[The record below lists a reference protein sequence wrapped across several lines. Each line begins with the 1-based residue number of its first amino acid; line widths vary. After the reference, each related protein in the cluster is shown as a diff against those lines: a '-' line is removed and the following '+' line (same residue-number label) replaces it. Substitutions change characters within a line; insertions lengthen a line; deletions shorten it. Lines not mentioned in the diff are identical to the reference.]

1 MRKKQYMKLG
11 ILAMGTMLLA
21 SCGNQET
28 TKEKA
33 TKNKDT
39 STESRTINL
48 MEQTEIGSLD
58 TIFTQDEASVN
69 LQANVFE
76 GLYQLDEKDNVQPAI
91 AKELPKISEDGKT
104 YTIKLREDS
113 KWSNGDPVTA
123 NDFVFAWQKMAD
135 PANQAN
141 YFFLL
146 DGTVENGTAIING
159 DKKPD
164 ELGIEAKDDYTLE
177 IRLEKP
183 VTYFTSMLTFTPF
196 FPQNQKYVEEKG
208 KEYGTSSD
216 AIVSNGAYLIKDW
229 NQASMSWDL
238 EKNPDYYAVDE
249 VKNDKLHFEVIK
261 EANTAYNLFESG
273 ELDIATISGDLAV
286 NNKENPNF
294 KAVQTSKIYYLKL
307 NQVRNGK
314 PSIFANEN
322 VRKAIAYGLDKE
334 TLTESI
340 VSDGSRPV
348 YGYVPY
354 GFVSNPE
361 TGVDYREEAGD
372 VAKTDSKKAKEYLEK
387 AKVELNGEV
396 TVEFLSKDGDSDK
409 RIAEYIQGQLQ
420 ETLPGLKLDIKTVPQ
435 QNSIEL
441 TKKGDYEIA
450 MGTWAPDYQ
459 DPTSFLGNLKSGNNS
474 GYSNPKFDDLLD
486 DAANKYGNDPVKRW
500 ETLIAAE
507 KIMVEDD
514 AAIVPLF
521 QQYRGQLVNDKLTG
535 ITRHLF
541 GSTMTYKTLK
551 IED

>member
-1 MRKKQYMKLG
+1 MKKKQYMKLG
-11 ILAMGTMLLA
+11 IIIMGSLLLA
-21 SCGNQET
+21 SCGSKEAPKKEGAKKEET
-28 TKEKA
+28 SSA
-33 TKNKDT
+33 
-39 STESRTINL
+39 SRTINL

-76 GLYQLDEKDNVQPAI
+76 GLYQLDDKDNILPAV
-91 AKELPKISEDGKT
+91 AKDLPEISEDGKT

-113 KWSNGDPVTA
+113 KWTNGDPVTA
-123 NDFVFAWQKMAD
+123 HDFVFAWQKMAD

-159 DKKPD
+159 DKKPE

-177 IRLEKP
+177 VRLEKP

-216 AIVSNGAYLIKDW
+216 AIVSNGAYTIKDW

-238 EKNPDYYAVDE
+238 EKNPDYHDVSD

-261 EANTAYNLFESG
+261 DANTAYNLFESG

-294 KAVQTSKIYYLKL
+294 QAVQTSKIYYLKL

-340 VSDGSRPV
+340 VADGSKPV

-354 GFVSNPE
+354 GFVSNPD

-372 VAKTDSKKAKEYLEK
+372 VAKTDTKKAQEYLDK
-387 AKVELNGEV
+387 AKKELDGDV

-409 RIAEYIQGQLQ
+409 RIAEYIQGQL
-420 ETLPGLKLDIKTVPQ
+420 EESLPGLKLEIKTVPQ
-435 QNSIEL
+435 QNTIEL

-459 DPTSFLGNLKSGNNS
+459 DPTSFLGNLTTGNNS
-474 GYSNPKFDDLLD
+474 GYTNPKYDALMD

-500 ETLIAAE
+500 QTLMEAE
-507 KIMVEDD
+507 KLMVEED

-521 QQYRGQLVNDKLTG
+521 QQYRGQMVNENLSG

-541 GSTMTYKTLK
+541 GSTMTYKTLTVS
-551 IED
+551 E

>member
-1 MRKKQYMKLG
+1 MKKKQYMKLG
-11 ILAMGTMLLA
+11 IVIMGSLLLA
-21 SCGNQET
+21 SCGSKEAPKKEGAKKEET
-28 TKEKA
+28 SSA
-33 TKNKDT
+33 
-39 STESRTINL
+39 SRTINL

-76 GLYQLDEKDNVQPAI
+76 GLYQLDDKDNILPAV
-91 AKELPKISEDGKT
+91 AKDLPEISEDGKT

-113 KWSNGDPVTA
+113 KWTNGDPVTA
-123 NDFVFAWQKMAD
+123 HDFVFAWQKMAD

-159 DKKPD
+159 DKKPE

-177 IRLEKP
+177 VRLEKP

-216 AIVSNGAYLIKDW
+216 AIVSNGAYTIKDW

-238 EKNPDYYAVDE
+238 EKNPDYHDVSD

-261 EANTAYNLFESG
+261 DANTAYNLFESG

-294 KAVQTSKIYYLKL
+294 QAVQTSKIYYLKL

-340 VSDGSRPV
+340 VADGSKPV

-354 GFVSNPE
+354 GFVSNPD

-372 VAKTDSKKAKEYLEK
+372 VAKTDTKKAQEYLDK
-387 AKVELNGEV
+387 AKKELDGDV

-409 RIAEYIQGQLQ
+409 RIAEYIQGQL
-420 ETLPGLKLDIKTVPQ
+420 EESLPGLKLEIKTVPQ
-435 QNSIEL
+435 QNTIEL

-459 DPTSFLGNLKSGNNS
+459 DPTSFLGNLTTGNNS
-474 GYSNPKFDDLLD
+474 GYTNPKYDALMD

-500 ETLIAAE
+500 QTLMEAE
-507 KIMVEDD
+507 KLMVEED

-521 QQYRGQLVNDKLTG
+521 QQYRGQMVNENLSG

-541 GSTMTYKTLK
+541 GSTMTYKTLTVS
-551 IED
+551 E

>member
-1 MRKKQYMKLG
+1 MKKKQYMKLG
-11 ILAMGTMLLA
+11 IVIMGSLLLA
-21 SCGNQET
+21 SCGSKEAPKKEGAKKEET
-28 TKEKA
+28 SSA
-33 TKNKDT
+33 
-39 STESRTINL
+39 SRTINL

-76 GLYQLDEKDNVQPAI
+76 GLYQLDDKDNILPAV
-91 AKELPKISEDGKT
+91 AKDLPEISEDGKT

-113 KWSNGDPVTA
+113 KWTNGDPVTA
-123 NDFVFAWQKMAD
+123 HDFVFAWQKMAD

-159 DKKPD
+159 DKKPE

-177 IRLEKP
+177 VRLEKP

-216 AIVSNGAYLIKDW
+216 AIVSNGAYTIKDW

-238 EKNPDYYAVDE
+238 EKNPDYHDVSD

-261 EANTAYNLFESG
+261 DANTAYNLFESG

-294 KAVQTSKIYYLKL
+294 QAVQTSKIYYLKL

-340 VSDGSRPV
+340 VADGSKPV

-354 GFVSNPE
+354 GFVSNPD

-372 VAKTDSKKAKEYLEK
+372 VAKTDTKKAQEYLDK
-387 AKVELNGEV
+387 AKKELDGDV

-409 RIAEYIQGQLQ
+409 RIAEYIQGQL
-420 ETLPGLKLDIKTVPQ
+420 EESLPGLKLEIKTVPQ
-435 QNSIEL
+435 QNTIEL

-459 DPTSFLGNLKSGNNS
+459 DPTSFLGNLTTGNNS
-474 GYSNPKFDDLLD
+474 GYTNPKYDALMD

-500 ETLIAAE
+500 QTLMEAE
-507 KIMVEDD
+507 KLMVEED

-521 QQYRGQLVNDKLTG
+521 QQYRGQMVNENLSG

-541 GSTMTYKTLK
+541 GSTMTYKTLTVSK
-551 IED
+551 

>member
-1 MRKKQYMKLG
+1 MKKKQYLKLG
-11 ILAMGTMLLA
+11 IVIMGTLLLA
-21 SCGNQET
+21 SCGNKDDGK
-28 TKEKA
+28 KEKA
-33 TKNKDT
+33 K
-39 STESRTINL
+39 ESAATATRTINL

-76 GLYQLDEKDNVQPAI
+76 GLYQLDGKDNILPAI
-91 AKELPKISEDGKT
+91 AKELPEISEDGKT

-113 KWSNGDPVTA
+113 KWTNGDPVTA
-123 NDFVFAWQKMAD
+123 HDFVFAWRKMAN

-146 DGTVENGTAIING
+146 DGTVENGTAIIN
-159 DKKPD
+159 DEKKPE

-183 VTYFTSMLTFTPF
+183 VAYFTSMLTFTPF
-196 FPQNQKYVEEKG
+196 FPQNEKYVEEKG
-208 KEYGTSSD
+208 KAYGTSSD
-216 AIVSNGAYLIKDW
+216 NIVSNGAYIIKDW
-229 NQASMSWDL
+229 NQASMSWNL
-238 EKNPDYYAVDE
+238 EKNPDYYDVKE

-261 EANTAYNLFESG
+261 ESNTAYNLFESG
-273 ELDIATISGDLAV
+273 ELDMATISGDLAV

-294 KAVQTSKIYYLKL
+294 EAVQTSKIYYLKL
-307 NQVRNGK
+307 NQLRNGK
-314 PSIFANEN
+314 PTLFANEN

-334 TLTESI
+334 ALADQI
-340 VSDGSRPV
+340 VADGSKAI

-361 TGVDYREEAGD
+361 SGVDYREEAGD
-372 VAKTDSKKAKEYLEK
+372 VAKTDAKKATEYLEK
-387 AKVELNGEV
+387 AKKELNGEV
-396 TVEFLSKDGDSDK
+396 KMEFLSKDGDSDK
-409 RIAEYIQGQLQ
+409 RIAEYIQGQL
-420 ETLPGLKLDIKTVPQ
+420 EESLPGLKLDIKTVPQ

-441 TKKGDYEIA
+441 TKKGDYELA

-459 DPTSFLGNLKSGNNS
+459 DPTSFLGNLITGNNS
-474 GYSNPKFDDLLD
+474 AYSNPKFDELMA

-500 ETLIAAE
+500 QTLMQAE
-507 KIMVEDD
+507 KVMVEDD

-521 QQYRGQLVNDKLTG
+521 QQYRGQLVNDKLSG

-541 GSTMTYKTLK
+541 GSTMTYKTLI
-551 IED
+551 IEE

>member
-1 MRKKQYMKLG
+1 MKKKQYMKLG
-11 ILAMGTMLLA
+11 IVMMGSLLLA
-21 SCGNQET
+21 SCGKPET
-28 TKEKA
+28 SKEKSV
-33 TKNKDT
+33 KSEVS
-39 STESRTINL
+39 STASRTINL

-76 GLYQLDEKDNVQPAI
+76 GLYQLDSKDNILPAV
-91 AKELPKISEDGKT
+91 AKELPEISEDGKV

-113 KWSNGDPVTA
+113 KWTNGDSVTA
-123 NDFVFAWQKMAD
+123 HDFVFAWQKMAD

-146 DGTVENGTAIING
+146 DGTVENGTAIIKG
-159 DKKPD
+159 EKKPE

-177 IRLEKP
+177 VRLEKP

-208 KEYGTSSD
+208 KTYGTSSD
-216 AIVSNGAYLIKDW
+216 TIVSNGAYVIKDW

-238 EKNPDYYAVDE
+238 EKNPDYHDVSE

-286 NNKENPNF
+286 NNRENPNF
-294 KAVQTSKIYYLKL
+294 QAVQSSKIYYLKL

-334 TLTESI
+334 TLTQSI
-340 VSDGSRPV
+340 VADGSKPI

-354 GFVSNPE
+354 GFVVNPD

-372 VAKTDSKKAKEYLEK
+372 VAKTDTKKAQEYLAKAKE
-387 AKVELNGEV
+387 ELNGNV

-409 RIAEYIQGQLQ
+409 RIAEYIQGQL
-420 ETLPGLKLDIKTVPQ
+420 EESLPGLKLEIKTVPQ
-435 QNSIEL
+435 QNTIEL
-441 TKKGDYEIA
+441 TKKGDYELA

-459 DPTSFLGNLKSGNNS
+459 DPTSFLENLTTGNNS
-474 GYSNPKFDDLLD
+474 GYSNPKYDALMD

-500 ETLIAAE
+500 QTLMEAE
-507 KIMVEDD
+507 KVMVEDD
-514 AAIVPLF
+514 AAIIPLF
-521 QQYRGQLVNDKLTG
+521 QQYRGQMINDNLDG

-541 GSTMTYKTLK
+541 GATMTYKTLN
-551 IED
+551 INE